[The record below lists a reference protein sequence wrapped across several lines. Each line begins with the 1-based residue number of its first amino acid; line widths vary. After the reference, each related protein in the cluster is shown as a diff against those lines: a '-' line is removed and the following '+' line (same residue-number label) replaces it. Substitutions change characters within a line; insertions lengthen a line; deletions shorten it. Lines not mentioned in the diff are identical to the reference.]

1 MGWRRASARL
11 IGTVCKTILTP
22 NKQYERKK
30 SRLLAAV
37 EPLTKR
43 ILVRGLVPDNTRNVV
58 GI

>member
-1 MGWRRASARL
+1 MFLWY
-11 IGTVCKTILTP
+11 THP

-30 SRLLAAV
+30 SRLLAAF

-43 ILVRGLVPDNTRNVV
+43 ILVRVLVPDNTHNVV